1 MEVVSSKYLLITIF
15 TVSFLFIA
23 WERWHRT
30 VISMLAAIAVI
41 VLGYLTPQEAWNFI
55 DFNTLGLLLGMMI
68 IVSFFRRT
76 GFFEYIAIKAIK
88 VSKGDYFILFAFFFI
103 LTGVVSAFL
112 DNVTTVLV
120 FSPIIILV
128 TKMTGISPFPYLI
141 GEIIASNIGGT
152 ATLIGDPPNIIIGSA
167 SGLSFNDFIANLAL
181 PVAVIMVLTIFF
193 LKWMF
198 SKEYKISGKFD
209 VSKVKIDERGAVK
222 NKGLLVKTL
231 FVFGFVI
238 IGFVLHDKLK
248 ILPSIVA
255 LTGAVVLLF
264 LNNENPEPFFHE
276 VEWTTLFFFGGLFI
290 LVGALEKFH
299 IIESIA
305 NFLLRF
311 SKGELTLILIIGFLS
326 FFFTTIMGAI
336 PFVVTMAPIINA
348 IINKMPN
355 IHGETLWWTLSLTS
369 CFMGNATLISAA
381 ANLVV
386 ADISGKTEKKITF
399 KNYLKYGFPA
409 SVFTFI
415 IAMGYVILKYYILR

>member
-1 MEVVSSKYLLITIF
+1 MVSSKYLLIVIF
-15 TVSFLFIA
+15 VVSFLLIV

-30 VISMLAAIAVI
+30 VVSMLSAVAVI
-41 VLGYLTPQEAWNFI
+41 ILGYLTPHEAWNFI

-128 TKMTGISPFPYLI
+128 TKMTGVSPFPYLI
-141 GEIIASNIGGT
+141 GEIIASNLGGT

-167 SGLSFNDFIANLAL
+167 SGLSFNDFITNLTL
-181 PVAVIMVLTIFF
+181 PVIVTMVLTVFL

-198 SKEYKISGKFD
+198 SKDYKISGKFD
-209 VSKVKIDERGAVK
+209 LSRVKIDERSAIK

-231 FVFGFVI
+231 IVFGFVI
-238 IGFVLHDKLK
+238 MGFVLHDKLE

-255 LTGAVVLLF
+255 LTGAIVLLF
-264 LNNENPEPFFHE
+264 LNNENPESFFHE

-305 NFLLRF
+305 NFLLKF

-326 FFFTTIMGAI
+326 FFFTTVMGSI
-336 PFVVTMAPIINA
+336 PFVVTMAPIINT
-348 IINKMPN
+348 IIGKMPN
-355 IHGETLWWTLSLTS
+355 IHGEALWWTLSLTS

-386 ADISGKTEKKITF
+386 ADISGKTEKRITF
-399 KNYLKYGFPA
+399 KNYLKYGFPV

-415 IAMGYVILKYYILR
+415 ISMFYVIIRYYLLG